1 MWYDTWVSNS
11 AGWSPLEHTNETWIT
26 NIARHST
33 PKISIRTN
41 NNVYARSEDN
51 NGIYM
56 LNIGI

>member
-11 AGWSPLEHTNETWIT
+11 AGWSPLDHTTETWIT
-26 NIARHST
+26 NIARLST
-33 PKISIRTN
+33 AKISIRTN
-41 NNVYARSEDN
+41 NDVYNKEMD